1 MRRPAFYALILFV
14 TGILISYFFNLPT
27 LLLFSVLLL
36 SLFFCILFLLKRDQ
50 KGANVFIILS
60 LILTGSF
67 RYELLT
73 KDFPPN
79 HISNFLNLNRPV
91 TIIGKIED
99 EPDVRENKTFLT
111 VETENISLD
120 HKTIPTL
127 GQIILKIKESTSR
140 FDYADKVKFKGYLN
154 EPASRRNPGA
164 FDYKKYLNRKRIHG
178 MVSLDEADKVEITKK
193 ESGNLFLSKIV
204 IPLKEWIL
212 GVFDRTLSG
221 NHKAL
226 LSGFLLGETRDIP
239 KDIYNM
245 FRNTGTVHLLA
256 VSGSNVGLVILIIF
270 YFLRLVR
277 LPKLPLTFVTLI
289 SIFIF
294 SNLVNNEPPVVR
306 AGIMASVAL
315 LGMLLYK
322 DLEMTNLVSFAALVI
337 LFYYPPILFDVG
349 FQLSFA
355 CVFGLVL
362 IVPKLTQMA
371 SKYVDR
377 SHKNLW
383 RWIIYPSIASL
394 AVEITVIP
402 FLAYYFNLVPLV
414 TIVANLL
421 IVPLASLSIML
432 SCVTLFSAVF
442 SPFLASIFS
451 ASNWLCLDLT
461 LRLTN
466 FFSILPIAKLN
477 MPSPSIFNILIY
489 YLFVWLMLSSMR
501 HKKKAIT
508 FSLVVFGTVY
518 TWQRVIS
525 NENNLL
531 KLTFLDVG
539 QENSIVIQLPDKQNF
554 LINSGEKRG
563 NFDSGEYVVLPF
575 LNKNGITSIDK
586 FILTDNDSANLN
598 SAKSLSENMKI
609 EEVLIPNFDS
619 SVQKTDE
626 DFVKNMSNKLISLDS
641 IKEISDQKN
650 EIKIFFFDYPIT
662 TKSGSISGAKIVKI
676 SYKDVDF
683 CLLDGIKSADLKM
696 HSQFDSGF
704 MWEELKNCEVLV
716 MSELWDYEDIKDLI
730 EKISPQKIIFTRH
743 YFRYQKDKIPTL
755 MALEFPR
762 IEYHRTLENGAI
774 ICKTDGKKLDFDFT
788 IRAESI
794 NY

>member
-14 TGILISYFFNLPT
+14 IGIIISYFFNLPT
-27 LLLFSVLLL
+27 LLLFSILIL
-36 SLFFCILFLLKRDQ
+36 SLLFCLLFLLKRDE
-50 KGANVFIILS
+50 KSANVFIILS

-73 KDFPPN
+73 KDFSPN

-91 TIIGKIED
+91 TITGKIED

-111 VETENISLD
+111 VKTESISLD
-120 HKTIPTL
+120 HKTISTL
-127 GQIILKIKESTSR
+127 GQIILKIKESSFR
-140 FDYADKVKFKGYLN
+140 FDYADKIKFKGYLN
-154 EPASRRNPGA
+154 EPTSQRNPGA
-164 FDYKKYLNRKRIHG
+164 FDYKKYLNRKKIYG
-178 MVSLDEADKVEITKK
+178 MVSLSKADNIEIVKK
-193 ESGNLFLSKIV
+193 EPGNLFSSKIV
-204 IPLKEWIL
+204 IPLKKWIL
-212 GVFDRTLSG
+212 EVFDKTLSG
-221 NHKAL
+221 KHKAL

-270 YFLRLVR
+270 YFLSLVR
-277 LPKLPLTFVTLI
+277 LPKLPLTLITLI

-315 LGMLLYK
+315 LGLLLYK

-337 LFYYPPILFDVG
+337 LFFYPPILFDVG

-362 IVPKLTQMA
+362 IVPKLSQTV

-421 IVPLASLSIML
+421 IVPLAGLSVML

-489 YLFVWLMLSSMR
+489 YLFVYLILSSIR
-501 HKKKAIT
+501 HKKKAII
-508 FSLVVFGTVY
+508 FSFVIIGTVY
-518 TWQRVIS
+518 TWQRVLS
-525 NENNLL
+525 NEPHLL

-539 QENSIVIQLPDKQNF
+539 SGNSTVIQLPNKQTF
-554 LINSGEKRG
+554 LINTGGKSS
-563 NFDSGEYVVLPF
+563 NFDSGEYVVSPF
-575 LNKNGITSIDK
+575 LNTNGITRIDK
-586 FILTDNDSANLN
+586 FILTDNDSENLN
-598 SAKSLSENMKI
+598 SAKTVSENVKI
-609 EEVLIPNFDS
+609 GEVLIQNFDS
-619 SVQKTDE
+619 SAQKTEE
-626 DFVKNMSNKLISLDS
+626 DFVKNRSNKLIFLDS
-641 IKEISDQKN
+641 IKEISDEKN
-650 EIKIFFFDYPIT
+650 NLRISFFDYPGT
-662 TKSGSISGAKIVKI
+662 NKSGSMSGTKIVKI

-683 CLLDGIKSADLKM
+683 CLLDGIKSAE
-696 HSQFDSGF
+696 FDSGF
-704 MWEELKNCEVLV
+704 TWERLKDCEVLV
-716 MSELWDYEDIKDLI
+716 ISELGSYEDTKKII
-730 EKISPQKIIFTRH
+730 ERVKPQKIIFTRY
-743 YFRYQKDKIPTL
+743 YFHYQKDKIPNL
-755 MALEFPR
+755 LAVEFPQ
-762 IEYHRTLENGAI
+762 IEHHRTLENGAI
-774 ICKTDGKKLDFDFT
+774 ICKTDGEKLDFDFT

>member
-14 TGILISYFFNLPT
+14 TGILTSYFFNLPT
-27 LLLFSVLLL
+27 LLLFSILIL

-50 KGANVFIILS
+50 KGANVFIIPS

-73 KDFPPN
+73 KNFPPN
-79 HISNFLNLNRPV
+79 HIGNFLNLNRPI
-91 TIIGKIED
+91 TITGKIKD

-111 VETENISLD
+111 VNTENISRNG
-120 HKTIPTL
+120 KTTPTC
-127 GQIILKIKESTSR
+127 GQIILKVKESTSR
-140 FDYADKVKFKGYLN
+140 FDYADKIKFKGYLN

-164 FDYKKYLNRKRIHG
+164 FDYKKYLNRKRIYG
-178 MVSLDEADKVEITKK
+178 MVSLSKADSIEIVRK
-193 ESGNLFLSKIV
+193 EPGNVFLSKIV
-204 IPLKEWIL
+204 IPFRKWIL
-212 GVFDRTLSG
+212 DVFDKTLSG

-239 KDIYNM
+239 KNIYTM
-245 FRNTGTVHLLA
+245 FRDTGTLHLLA
-256 VSGSNVGLVILIIF
+256 VSGSNVGLVILIIY

-277 LPKLPLTFVTLI
+277 VPQFPLTIITLI
-289 SIFIF
+289 CIFIF

-315 LGMLLYK
+315 LGILLYK
-322 DLEMTNLVSFAALVI
+322 DLEMINLVSFAALII
-337 LFYYPPILFDVG
+337 LFFYPPILLDVG

-362 IVPKLTQMA
+362 IVPKLTQMV

-402 FLAYYFNLVPLV
+402 FLAYYFNLIPLI

-421 IVPLASLSIML
+421 IVPLASLSVML
-432 SCVTLFSAVF
+432 SCVTLFSAIF

-451 ASNWLCLDLT
+451 VSNWLCLDLT
-461 LRLTN
+461 LRSTN

-477 MPSPSIFNILIY
+477 MPSPSIFDILIY
-489 YLFVWLMLSSMR
+489 YLFVWLILSSIR
-501 HKKKAIT
+501 HKNKAII
-508 FSLVVFGTVY
+508 FSLVIIGTVY

-525 NENNLL
+525 NENHLL

-539 QENSIVIQLPDKQNF
+539 SGNSTIIQLPDKQTF
-554 LINSGEKRG
+554 LINSGEKWG
-563 NFDSGEYVVLPF
+563 NFDSGEYVVTPF
-575 LNKNGITSIDK
+575 LNTNGITKIDK
-586 FILTDNDSANLN
+586 FILTDNDSENLN
-598 SAKSLSENMKI
+598 SAKTVYENVEI
-609 EEVLIPNFDS
+609 GEVLIPNFDNS
-619 SVQKTDE
+619 AQKTDE
-626 DFVKNMSNKLISLDS
+626 DFVTNMSNKLISLDS
-641 IKEISDQKN
+641 IREISVENPATGGDGKN
-650 EIKIFFFDYPIT
+650 QVRISFFDYPRT
-662 TKSGSISGAKIVKI
+662 KKSGSICGGKIVKI

-683 CLLDGIKSADLKM
+683 CLLDGIKSVE
-696 HSQFDSGF
+696 FDSGF
-704 MWEELKNCEVLV
+704 RWEKLENCEVMV

-730 EKISPQKIIFTRH
+730 EKISPQKIIYTRH

-762 IEYHRTLENGAI
+762 IEYHRTLDNGAI
-774 ICKTDGKKLDFDFT
+774 ICKTDGEKLNFDFT
-788 IRAESI
+788 IHAEP
-794 NY
+794 

>member
-1 MRRPAFYALILFV
+1 
-14 TGILISYFFNLPT
+14 
-27 LLLFSVLLL
+27 
-36 SLFFCILFLLKRDQ
+36 
-50 KGANVFIILS
+50 
-60 LILTGSF
+60 
-67 RYELLT
+67 
-73 KDFPPN
+73 
-79 HISNFLNLNRPV
+79 
-91 TIIGKIED
+91 
-99 EPDVRENKTFLT
+99 
-111 VETENISLD
+111 VETESISLD

-140 FDYADKVKFKGYLN
+140 FDYADKIKFKGYLN

-164 FDYKKYLNRKRIHG
+164 FDYKKYLNRKRIYG
-178 MVSLDEADKVEITKK
+178 MVSLSKAESIEIAEK
-193 ESGNLFLSKIV
+193 EPGNLFSSKIV

-337 LFYYPPILFDVG
+337 LFFYPPILFDVG

-414 TIVANLL
+414 TIIANLL
-421 IVPLASLSIML
+421 IVPLAGLSIML
-432 SCVTLFSAVF
+432 SCVTLFSAIF

-477 MPSPSIFNILIY
+477 MSSPSIFNILIY
-489 YLFVWLMLSSMR
+489 YLFVWLILSSIR
-501 HKKKAIT
+501 HKKKAII
-508 FSLVVFGTVY
+508 FSLVIIGTVY
-518 TWQRVIS
+518 AWERAIS
-525 NENNLL
+525 TEPHLL

-539 QENSIVIQLPDKQNF
+539 QGNSTVIQLPDKQNF
-554 LINSGEKRG
+554 LINSGEKWG

-575 LNKNGITSIDK
+575 LNKKGITKIDK
-586 FILTDNDSANLN
+586 FILTDNDSENLN
-598 SAKSLSENMKI
+598 SAKSLSENVEI
-609 EEVLIPNFDS
+609 GEVLIPNFDS

-626 DFVKNMSNKLISLDS
+626 DFVKNMSNKFIPLDS
-641 IKEISDQKN
+641 IKEIPVENSATGGDEKN
-650 EIKIFFFDYPIT
+650 EIKILFLHYSST
-662 TKSGSISGAKIVKI
+662 TKSGSISGGKIIKI

-704 MWEELKNCEVLV
+704 MWEKVKNCEVLV
-716 MSELWDYEDIKDLI
+716 ISELGSYEDTKEII
-730 EKISPQKIIFTRH
+730 ERVKPQKIIFTRH